1 MSTNDNQNLSK
12 SQQKR
17 ADRVKKNEKA
27 KRDGIVGI
35 VIGVL
40 AILLILGGVCYGI
53 VSSYTK
59 KSEVVEPNDDY
70 GKYITEAGL
79 IEKVTA
85 NSIVTLPADY
95 KNITIPKSEVE
106 YTDQEFEEEKAN
118 QLENHKVMNT
128 EATKA
133 VENGDTI
140 GLDYVGSVDGVE
152 FEGGSTGGNGTTLEI
167 GSGSYIPGFE
177 DQIIGHKVGDNF
189 DIDVTFPEDYSSAEL
204 AGKDAVFNIT
214 VNGIFEKGEFT
225 DEFVAENLK
234 AYATTIDEYKQYLE
248 KKNYESRLQTYVDNY
263 ITDNS
268 SVSKYPNKY
277 LNQLKAIKKYSDQQ
291 SFEYMNKMY
300 QQMYGYGYPN
310 FRAYSGMDDE
320 EYEASVN
327 ESCEKEARKYLALQ
341 AIAENEGITVT
352 EDDIRGFVEQSYG
365 EGSYDSTLESY
376 GRNYLAQKAL
386 QNLVYSY
393 LKDNATVQ

>member
-1 MSTNDNQNLSK
+1 MSTIENQNLSK

-27 KRDGIVGI
+27 KREGIIGN
-35 VIGVL
+35 VIGII
-40 AILLILGGVCYGI
+40 AILVILGGICFGI
-53 VSSYTK
+53 YSSYAN
-59 KSEVVEPNDDY
+59 KSNNIEPNNDY
-70 GKYITEAGL
+70 GKYITEAGF

-85 NSIVTLPADY
+85 NKIVSLPADY
-95 KNITIPKSEVE
+95 KAITVPKSEIE
-106 YTDQEFEEEKAN
+106 YTDEEFEEEKEK
-118 QLENHKVMNT
+118 QLENHKIMN
-128 EATKA
+128 EESTKA
-133 VENGDTI
+133 VENGDEI

-152 FEGGSTGGNGTTLEI
+152 FDGGSTGGNGTRLEI
-167 GSGSYIPGFE
+167 GSGTYIPGFE
-177 DQIIGHKVGDNF
+177 EQIIGHKVGDNF
-189 DIDVTFPEDYSSAEL
+189 DINVTFPEDYSSAEL

-214 VNGIFEKGEFT
+214 VNGIYEKGEFT

-234 AYATTIDEYKQYLE
+234 AYATTIDEYKQYLSD
-248 KKNYESRLQTYVDNY
+248 KNYDSRLHNYIDTY

-268 SVSKYPNKY
+268 AVSKYPDKY
-277 LNQLKAIKKYSDQQ
+277 LNQLKAIKKYSDQE

-320 EYEASVN
+320 EYETSVN
-327 ESCEKEARKYLALQ
+327 ESCEKEATKYLALQ

-352 EDDIRGFVEQSYG
+352 EDDIRYFCEQTYG
-365 EGSYDSTLESY
+365 EGSYESTLENY

-393 LKDNATVQ
+393 LKDNAAIK